1 MELNITIATKDILDV
16 YDADKLLSTISHEY
30 SIPASSIKVYSQKA
44 NPVLSV
50 SVSLST
56 DNINHL
62 KSISQNLDAPIS
74 LVFNFLIENVCDCS
88 KIQTK
93 KIAHALE
100 NYYKLII
107 NHDDQV
113 CGSLLNRILEEYGN
127 SGFYNEE
134 EGLSEK
140 DIANFLTLSNE
151 GKNIVQEIDKLRG
164 IE

>member
-1 MELNITIATKDILDV
+1 MELNITMTTKNILDV

-30 SIPASSIKVYSQKA
+30 SISASSIKVYSQKA

-56 DNINHL
+56 DNINYL
-62 KSISQNLDAPIS
+62 KSISQNLNVPIS
-74 LVFNFLIENVCDCS
+74 LVFNFLVENVCDCG

-100 NYYKLII
+100 NYYKLVV
-107 NHDDQV
+107 NHDDPV
-113 CGSLLNRILEEYGN
+113 CGPLLNKILVEYGN
-127 SGFYNEE
+127 SGFYDEE
-134 EGLSEK
+134 TGLSEEG
-140 DIANFLTLSNE
+140 IANFLTLSNE

-164 IE
+164 IK